1 MPEPLYER
9 NQLGV
14 GFTFHN
20 PVIYLDRWLGSWK
33 DDKPLLDIGCGHG
46 VNTHAALM
54 HGAQVIATDM
64 DKPDLS
70 KWLKDLP
77 ETQQKAVTCKAAKLP
92 ENIPFADNAFC
103 GILCAEVFH
112 FLANEEVA
120 PSINEIYRILEPGGT
135 LLLTCCSC
143 DVEVLKSTGL
153 SREIRDGVRKSP
165 LTVSGQRDYLNL
177 LAQAAKVFNCP
188 EITDPVLA
196 AHKIN
201 IPGRDFCFFAS
212 EQLEVLMKHAGFV
225 IEVCEQGEAPHYPVW
240 SHGNQDQIRIIA
252 RKPA

>member
-20 PVIYLDRWLGSWK
+20 PVIYLDRWLSSWK

-77 ETQQKAVTCKAAKLP
+77 DTQQKAVTCKAAKLP
-92 ENIPFADNAFC
+92 GNIPFADNAFC

-153 SREIRDGVRKSP
+153 SREIRDGVKKSP
-165 LTVSGQRDYLNL
+165 LTVTGQRDYLNL
-177 LAQAAKVFNCP
+177 LAEAAKALNCP

-240 SHGNQDQIRIIA
+240 SHGDQDQIRIIA

>member
-1 MPEPLYER
+1 MSEMLYEK
-9 NQLGV
+9 NQQGV

-20 PVIYLDRWLGSWK
+20 PVIYLDRWLNSWK

-70 KWLKDLP
+70 EWLKDLP
-77 ETQQKAVTCKAAKLP
+77 ETQQGAVTCRAAKLP
-92 ENIPFADNAFC
+92 ANIPFADNAFS

-112 FLANEEVA
+112 FLANEEVTS
-120 PSINEIYRILEPGGT
+120 SINELYRILEPGGT

-143 DVEVLKSTGL
+143 DVDVLKTTGL
-153 SREIRDGVRKSP
+153 SKEIRDSVRQSP
-165 LTVSGQRDYLNL
+165 LTVTGQRDYLNL
-177 LAQAAKVFNCP
+177 LAQAAKTFDCP

-196 AHKIN
+196 AHEMN
-201 IPGRDFCFFAS
+201 IPGRDFCFFS
-212 EQLEVLMKHAGFV
+212 CQQLGVLMENAGFI
-225 IEVCEQGEAPHYPVW
+225 IERCEQGEAPHYPVW
-240 SHGNQDQIRIIA
+240 SHGDQDQIRIIA

>member
-1 MPEPLYER
+1 MSQRLYEK

-20 PVIYLDRWLGSWK
+20 PVIYLNSWLNSWK
-33 DDKPLLDIGCGHG
+33 EDKPLLDIGCGHG
-46 VNTHAALM
+46 VNTRAALIR
-54 HGAQVIATDM
+54 GTQVVATDM

-70 KWLKDLP
+70 EWLNDLP
-77 ETQQKAVTCKAAKLP
+77 EIQQQAVTYRAAKLP
-92 ENIPFADNAFC
+92 ENMPFEDNAFC

-112 FLANEEVA
+112 FLANEDVT
-120 PSINEIYRILEPGGT
+120 PSIDELYRILEPGGT

-143 DVEVLKSTGL
+143 DVEVLKTTSL
-153 SREIRDGVRKSP
+153 SREIREGIRKSP
-165 LTVSGQRDYLNL
+165 LTVTCQRDYINL
-177 LAQAAKVFNCP
+177 LKQAAKAFNSP

-196 AHKIN
+196 AHEIN
-201 IPGRDFCFFAS
+201 IPGRDFCFFTS
-212 EQLEVLMKHAGFV
+212 EQLKVLMEHAGFM

-240 SHGNQDQIRIIA
+240 SHGDQDQVRILA